1 MLSAFV
7 DALARPWLDPA
18 SRTWWAALAASVGVA
33 ACVGAWRGALRR
45 AVVDALGWG
54 RWGHPSARTDAALY
68 VLRRL
73 AAGAGL
79 GASAWSATYLAARV
93 TMGLDRL
100 LGAPNRADALGW
112 IGVGVVSLLSFLVSD
127 ASRFVVHVAL
137 HRVPA
142 LWAFHQVHH
151 SAEVMTPLTFHR
163 IHPVEAALYAV
174 RGTLVTALFAGV
186 AFWALR
192 QNAPEWT
199 VLGVGGLGLVANAV
213 SGNLRHSHFAWRW
226 GALEAWL
233 LSPAQHQQHHARDGA
248 RTVNLGTWVAL
259 WDRLA
264 GTWAPS
270 PPVMPAFGLAE
281 GAGNHDPHSVVDALL
296 GPFRGLGKARAWVAF
311 AAVLGSVN
319 ARADDDVT
327 DDPQAADEAATPV
340 VEPEEDPASW
350 GEMVIVGDSD
360 RARVAGS
367 ATVIDEAELKRYAY
381 DDIHRI
387 LARAPGVY
395 VRGEDGYGLRPNIGI
410 RGVSSDRSSKIAL
423 MEDGV
428 LFGPAPYAAPAAYY
442 FPMPVRLV
450 GVEVI
455 KGAGAVRYG
464 PNTVGGAINLRTRD
478 VPDAPS
484 GAVDLAGGM
493 YGTLRAHAWGGTG
506 GEKGGVLA
514 EFAHL
519 GTSGFKHLPDGG
531 PTGFE
536 RQDLMVKGR
545 IALDDAGVHALE
557 LKGGWG
563 RERSNETYLGLTLED
578 FAADPYQRY
587 AASQNDLMRWQRG
600 HASLAWTAEGAHV
613 QARTVA
619 YAQVLHRTW
628 RKINRFADG
637 SDLHAILLGSAA
649 GQAGVYQAILRGE
662 ADTGSAD
669 QVLQLGTNDRRF
681 TSGGVQSTVAW
692 SAGTGVVRNRLEVG
706 LRLHA
711 DGVGRLHTEDG
722 QSMTSGVLVPTG
734 APTLVLLDRETSAQA
749 VAAHLHDDL
758 LVGRVRFT
766 PGVRVEAIRT
776 TSLDASAAAAGEAAT
791 VDLQVVAL
799 PGFGVLGQATGWL
812 DVFAG
817 VHRGFSPVAPGQPD
831 GTRPELSWNVE
842 AGGRGASRGLHG
854 ELVGFWSEYQNLVGA
869 CTFSAGCPEEALDA
883 QLSGGR
889 ARIAGLEAVFG
900 QEHEVGRGVEL
911 SSEVT
916 YTYTHARFLTSFL
929 SAFPQY
935 GDVDAGDAL
944 PYVPEHLGA
953 LRFSVA
959 HPRVTASLAA
969 NLRGAMRDLAG
980 SGVPDAV
987 ERVPA
992 AFSLDLSVEVP
1003 VWGPVAAYATA
1014 TNVTNR
1020 ANLESFRPFGA
1031 RPSAPA
1037 TVLVGVRVRRP
1048 SEER

>member
-1 MLSAFV
+1 MHDVLA
-7 DALARPWLDPA
+7 ALWHPWNDPA
-18 SRTWWAALAASVGVA
+18 SRTWWGAVAASLLVGLG
-33 ACVGAWRGALRR
+33 VGARR
-45 AVVDALGWG
+45 RDALGGLRAAVGWG
-54 RWGHPSARTDAALY
+54 DWWHPSSRADVALY

-73 AAGAGL
+73 GGLAVLGAG
-79 GASAWSATYLAARV
+79 GWSATYLAARLAM
-93 TMGLDRL
+93 TLDRW
-100 LGAPNRADALGW
+100 LGVPVLPVLDDGLVV
-112 IGVGVVSLLSFLVSD
+112 VGVSLVAFLASD
-127 ASRFVVHVAL
+127 ASRFAVHWAL
-137 HRVPA
+137 HRVPM

-151 SAEVMTPLTFHR
+151 SAEVMTPMTFHR

-174 RGTLVTALFAGV
+174 RGTAVTAVTSGVLF
-186 AFWALR
+186 WLLR
-192 QNAPEWT
+192 RNAPEWT
-199 VLGVGGLGLVANAV
+199 VLHVGGIGWVANLV
-213 SGNLRHSHFAWRW
+213 SGNLRHSRLAWRW
-226 GALEAWL
+226 GRIERWL
-233 LSPAQHQQHHARDGA
+233 LSPAQHQQHHARDRETA
-248 RTVNLGTWVAL
+248 VNLGTWLAA
-259 WDRLA
+259 WDRFA

-270 PPVMPAFGLAE
+270 PAEAPAFGLPPE
-281 GAGNHDPHSVVDALL
+281 GVNHDPHSAIDAFF
-296 GPFRGLGKARAWVAF
+296 GPFRAVLSGLLGALPRLSAVLVLVLGLGIGVRAA
-311 AAVLGSVN
+311 
-319 ARADDDVT
+319 
-327 DDPQAADEAATPV
+327 AADAEAPAEASSPSD
-340 VEPEEDPASW
+340 EDEGAW
-350 GEMVIVGDSD
+350 GEMVVVGDGD

-367 ATVIDEAELKRYAY
+367 ATVIDEEELDRYAY

-410 RGVSSDRSSKIAL
+410 RGVSSDRSAKIAL

-464 PNTVGGAINLRTRD
+464 PNTVGGAINLRTRE
-478 VPDAPS
+478 VPDAPA
-484 GAVDLAGGM
+484 GAADLAGGM
-493 YGTLRAHAWGGTG
+493 FGTLRAHAWGGTG
-506 GEKGGVLA
+506 GERGGVVA

-519 GTSGFKHLPDGG
+519 GTAGFKHLPNGG

-536 RQDLMVKGR
+536 RQDVMVKGR
-545 IALDDAGVHALE
+545 VVLDSAGVHTLSV
-557 LKGGWG
+557 KGGWG
-563 RERSNETYLGLTLED
+563 RERSDETYLGLTLPD

-587 AASQNDLMRWQRG
+587 AASQDDQMRWQRG
-600 HASLAWTAEGAHV
+600 HASLSWTVAGRHIEA
-613 QARTVA
+613 QTVA
-619 YAQVLHRTW
+619 YAQTLHRVW

-637 SDLHAILLGSAA
+637 SDLHAILLASEA
-649 GQAGVYQAILRGE
+649 GQAGVYQGILRGE
-662 ADTGSAD
+662 VDTGSAD

-681 TSGGVQSTVAW
+681 TSGGVQSTLAW
-692 SAGTGVVRNRLEVG
+692 SAGNARVRNRLEVG

-711 DGVGRLHTEDG
+711 DAVGRLHTEDG
-722 QSMTSGVLVPTG
+722 RSMQAGVLVPTSD
-734 APTLVLLDRETSAQA
+734 PTLVLLDRQTSAQA

-758 LVGRVRFT
+758 LVGRLRLT

-776 TSLDASAAAAGEAAT
+776 TSLDATAAEAGAPAEAD
-791 VDLQVVAL
+791 VQVVAL
-799 PGFGVLGQATGWL
+799 PGFAVLGQATGWL

-854 ELVGFWSEYQNLVGA
+854 ELVGYWSEYQNLVGA
-869 CTFSAGCPEEALDA
+869 CTFSAGCAEEALDA

-889 ARIAGLEAVFG
+889 ARITGLEAVFG
-900 QEHEVGRGVEL
+900 QEHAVGRGVEV

-916 YTYTHARFLTSFL
+916 YTYTYARFLTSFL
-929 SAFPQY
+929 STFPQY

-969 NLRGAMRDLAG
+969 NLRGAMRDIAG
-980 SGVPDAV
+980 AGEIPAS
-987 ERVPA
+987 ERVPTS
-992 AFSLDLSVEVP
+992 FTVDLSVEVP

-1037 TVLVGVRVRRP
+1037 TVLVGIRIRRP
-1048 SEER
+1048 AELP